1 MSRRLIA
8 LLLVSFA
15 ALAACGPVSAAHP
28 VSFNYGSLDPTY
40 QQTYRFFDGFNVGI
54 GFIF

>member
-1 MSRRLIA
+1 MS
-8 LLLVSFA
+8 FFNT
-15 ALAACGPVSAAHP
+15 VSAAHP